1 MQSSPDIEILLN
13 GEAETLEL
21 GARLASLLRAGDCVA
36 LYGDLGAGKTTLSRG
51 LIQAMDTAIEEIPS
65 PTYTI
70 VQTYEIEPCAVWHFD
85 LYRID
90 NPMELVELGFDDAL
104 NDISL
109 IEWPEN
115 AGSLLPENR
124 LSVRLAF
131 SGDVRKACLS
141 GGTAEWIDRLNDH
154 FRKN

>member
-1 MQSSPDIEILLN
+1 
-13 GEAETLEL
+13 
-21 GARLASLLRAGDCVA
+21 
-36 LYGDLGAGKTTLSRG
+36 
-51 LIQAMDTAIEEIPS
+51 
-65 PTYTI
+65 
-70 VQTYEIEPCAVWHFD
+70 
-85 LYRID
+85 
-90 NPMELVELGFDDAL
+90 MELVELGFDDAL